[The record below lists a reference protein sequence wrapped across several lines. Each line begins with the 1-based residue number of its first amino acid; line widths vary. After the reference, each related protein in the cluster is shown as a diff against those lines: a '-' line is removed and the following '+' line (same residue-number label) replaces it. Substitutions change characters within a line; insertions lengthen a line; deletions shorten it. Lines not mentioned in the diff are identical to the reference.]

1 MTRIHHTLA
10 LVTLAIMLAS
20 TGCGDA
26 ASFEETAGEDS
37 GRVADDSISTDDAT
51 LTLEDELQ
59 LACEAYCEAANSC
72 RRALFAEN
80 CTDQC
85 ADERRP
91 DADDA
96 CIAAEIDLMNCYS
109 PTSCD
114 ASPEELR
121 IECSDAMLEFR
132 AACTSSELRRDLE
145 DDGELELV
153 EVIEREPAEEG
164 EPEESD
170 PSEESGDEEPG
181 ESEDS
186 GPIFEL
192 PEIPDFPYFPE
203 PGAVIELP

>member
-1 MTRIHHTLA
+1 MTRINPTLA
-10 LVTLAIMLAS
+10 FITLVILLAS

-26 ASFEETAGEDS
+26 SSFEETGSEDS
-37 GRVADDSISTDDAT
+37 SRLADDAGSAGDTT

-72 RRALFAEN
+72 RRALFGEN

-96 CIAAEIDLMNCYS
+96 CIAAEIELMNCYS

-114 ASPEELR
+114 ALPGDLR

-132 AACTSSELRRDLE
+132 IACGPTSLDRELDDDRQLE
-145 DDGELELV
+145 VV
-153 EVIEREPAEEG
+153 EVIEREPAEDG

-170 PSEESGDEEPG
+170 PSEEPG

-192 PEIPDFPYFPE
+192 PEIPDFPYFPA